1 MAGRSRL
8 GIAVRSAL
16 DPGVLKIAAPAYALP
31 FLDMAAG
38 LVGFPALASV
48 WYLLFAPAVGL
59 HALLALSV
67 ANRAAAPALTAPEL
81 QDLGR
86 LGRQLSEG
94 FREVGFTE
102 GATAADDLGVEYAQ
116 LQPVLGRRRATDSL
130 VVAQV
135 PGLALDTYTQGLSV
149 LADALEL
156 LRATRPSERERL
168 EQEIATTE
176 AELAQL
182 KNDPAQAGRARIR
195 EERLESNRELLQL
208 MNQQRERIDQLLFQA
223 ERCEASLRRTRLE
236 LAGMEAVGSEQAV
249 SSVVNTLRL
258 TLNHAKGVQE
268 EMQRLASPPA
278 S

>member
-48 WYLLFAPAVGL
+48 WPLLFVPAVGL
-59 HALLALSV
+59 HALLALGV
-67 ANRAAAPALTAPEL
+67 ANRASAPALPAPE
-81 QDLGR
+81 QGDLGR

-94 FREVGFTE
+94 FTALGFAE

-116 LQPVLGRRRATDSL
+116 LQPILGRRRATDSI

-135 PGLALDTYTQGLSV
+135 PGLATDTYSQGLSV

-156 LRATRPSERERL
+156 LRATSPAERQRL
-168 EQEIATTE
+168 EQEIAATE

-182 KNDPAQAGRARIR
+182 KRDPAEAGRARIR
-195 EERLESNRELLQL
+195 EERLESNRELLEI
-208 MNQQRERIDQLLFQA
+208 MNRQRERIDQLLFQA

-249 SSVVNTLRL
+249 NSVVDTLRL

-268 EMQRLASPPA
+268 EMQRLARPPA